1 MNQQRSRRFKAAKER
16 LELEAE
22 AREQAAKDS
31 LRGETLGAASSS
43 EASFDSNCITPGTP
57 FMGERISLFLFPSL
71 FSLSLL
77 LFRERKRRK
86 RSARRDKQ
94 KKSSQKNKKK
104 QTEQIYQA
112 ASPRTSASSCAAR
125 WPTTRPGAGRAS
137 CSRATTS
144 RARGSTRSWRRLGE
158 NVFSIFF
165 FSGRCRRARG
175 RESKETRKKLIFF
188 VK

>member
-77 LFRERKRRK
+77 LLEKERGERGV
-86 RSARRDKQ
+86 RDGTNKKKLTKKQ
-94 KKSSQKNKKK
+94 KKR
-104 QTEQIYQA
+104 TEQIYQA

-158 NVFSIFF
+158 NFFSIFF

-175 RESKETRKKLIFF
+175 RESKETRKKLNIFF

>member
-104 QTEQIYQA
+104 RTEQIYQA

-165 FSGRCRRARG
+165 FSG
-175 RESKETRKKLIFF
+175 
-188 VK
+188 